1 MSAGRIPVTVI
12 TGFLGAGKTSLI
24 RHLVANARGRR
35 LALLINE
42 FGDLGVDGD
51 ILRSCDDS
59 CCRAED
65 IVELTNG
72 CICCTVA
79 DDFLP
84 TLGALLDRDEPPD
97 HILIETSGLALPK
110 PLVKAFQWPEVRAR
124 TTVDSV
130 IAVAD
135 GPAVLA
141 GLFADDP
148 AAVQAQREADA
159 MLDHDSPLAEVF
171 EDQLACAD
179 IVVLSKTDRMTTGE
193 IEDVRMTIRDRA
205 GPGVRIVPARHGALD
220 PALVLG
226 LGFAVE
232 DDLDRRRSHHDGIDG
247 EHDHEDFESMV
258 VDLPAAGDPDQ
269 LSARARAVLAVDG
282 VLRVKG
288 MAAVAGRDARLV
300 IQGVGARLEQYFDR
314 PWQDGEKRIGRL
326 VVIGLAGFD
335 RARVAALLGVGQ

>member
-1 MSAGRIPVTVI
+1 MAASKIPVTVI

-24 RHLVANARGRR
+24 RHLVTHAGNRR

-42 FGDLGVDGD
+42 FGELGVDGEILKACGDEACGDDD
-51 ILRSCDDS
+51 I
-59 CCRAED
+59 
-65 IVELTNG
+65 IELTNG

-84 TLGALLDRDEPPD
+84 TLTALLDRDEKPD

-110 PLVKAFQWPEVRAR
+110 PLVKAFQWPEVRSR
-124 TTVDSV
+124 TTVDSIV
-130 IAVAD
+130 TVVD

-148 AAVQAQREADA
+148 DAIQAQREADV

-179 IVVLSKTDRMTTGE
+179 IVVLSKTDLMDAASVHETKATLFADAGAGVQVITT
-193 IEDVRMTIRDRA
+193 DH
-205 GPGVRIVPARHGALD
+205 GVLD
-220 PALVLG
+220 PALILG
-226 LGFAVE
+226 LGAAVE
-232 DDLDRRRSHHDGIDG
+232 DVIDGRWSHHDGLD
-247 EHDHEDFESMV
+247 EHDHDDFESFV
-258 VDLPAAGDPDQ
+258 VEIGTVDDPALISKRSLDA
-269 LSARARAVLAVDG
+269 LAVDG

-288 MAAVAGRDARLV
+288 IAAVTGKEARLV
-300 IQGVGARLEQYFDR
+300 VQGVGSRLDHYYDR
-314 PWQDGEKRIGRL
+314 PWKPDEARKGQL

-335 RARVAALLGVGQ
+335 RARAEAILTG